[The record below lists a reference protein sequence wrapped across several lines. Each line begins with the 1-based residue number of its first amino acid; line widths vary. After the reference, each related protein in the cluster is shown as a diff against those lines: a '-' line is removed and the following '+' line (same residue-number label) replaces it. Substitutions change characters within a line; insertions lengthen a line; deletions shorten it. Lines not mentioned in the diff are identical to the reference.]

1 MNTFDWKILHD
12 KVDEIIS
19 DNEYKN
25 TIKKKKKDPL
35 DGYIE
40 ITRNNLEDF
49 EIGMHIK
56 YIKKVYDLDKDI
68 YYESV
73 YNGGFL
79 VDIKK
84 GEKVYEMVL
93 VVKSNIIW
101 NLRFIKYKI
110 YGKPIKNFNRSNL
123 VKSSF
128 RDIFEDEITKRK
140 KELEEEQ
147 NKKINEIISK
157 KDKYKIIFND

>member
-19 DNEYKN
+19 DNENKN

-40 ITRNNLEDF
+40 ITRNNLEDL

-84 GEKVYEMVL
+84 EEKVYEMVL

-123 VKSSF
+123 VKNSF